1 MVAVSYHI
9 KQSFTISEW
18 GSYFPIEPLSKAPK
32 LEIKYPGTDSAG
44 PKKHWMTRRFRVVYT
59 YYYSSPGG
67 THGQNFKYVVLGITI
82 QALIFSTHFL
92 QCSKHILDFIDSA
105 F

>member
-18 GSYFPIEPLSKAPK
+18 GSYFPIEPRSKAPK

-67 THGQNFKYVVLGITI
+67 THGRYFIICGAGDHHPGSY
-82 QALIFSTHFL
+82 FL
-92 QCSKHILDFIDSA
+92 YSLLTMFETYPR
-105 F
+105 FY